1 MRILL
6 DTHIALWAVVDS
18 PLLPAAAA
26 RRILA
31 AEEVLVSAASVW
43 EIAIKHALGRGDM
56 PVSAAQALRAFQDA
70 GYRLLD
76 IRPEHAVRV
85 EALPPIHRDPFDR
98 LLVAQAQVEPLR
110 LITADTVL
118 GAYGELVDV
127 LAGQG

>member
-18 PLLPAAAA
+18 PLLPTEAAQ
-26 RRILA
+26 RILA
-31 AEEVLVSAASVW
+31 ADEVVVSVASIW
-43 EIAIKHALGRGDM
+43 EIAIEHALGRGDM
-56 PVSAAQALRAFQDA
+56 PVSSAEALRAFQDA
-70 GYRLLD
+70 GYRLLE

-85 EALPPIHRDPFDR
+85 EQLPRIHRDPFDR

-110 LITADTVL
+110 LVTADTML
-118 GAYGELVDV
+118 GAYGDLIDV